1 LKLLKKK
8 NSIVRHL
15 ITIIL
20 VLVTVLLTGLGVL
33 IDRHI
38 SSQQTESLTISHLD
52 LADKLATS
60 LNLALW
66 DSDYA
71 QVNAIVTSTFSNND
85 VYGIAINTPQGD
97 FIWVRGESG
106 AVQKLTQPI
115 NPKGLIAQR
124 RVITSHFQ
132 EMGAVTLYFTS
143 KWVDDDIMK
152 TRWFILAAIAFI
164 DLSLMIGLYIALKW
178 TVLRPLLRLE
188 NYAKDPKSEHAKE
201 SLINAAFFLGE
212 LASLRASLLDMVR
225 DIRKKNDALIQS
237 ADRMKK
243 LIEYFPIPIALIN
256 DTKIFY
262 MNDAAGKTFGYH
274 EDDLAS
280 FEKWFV
286 KAYPDANYRHLVLSK
301 LESDLTNAKKMAEI
315 FGNAIVPTAIY
326 KIATKSGMVKDVE
339 LGGMYTSENGIV
351 FLMDV
356 TERIKYENTLTQYRY
371 ELEELVEDRTS
382 ELESARIQAELANQ
396 AKSIFLSNMS
406 HELRTP
412 LNSVIGYSQL
422 LMRDA
427 TFDSHHKTNL
437 NIIYSSANHL
447 LNLINSV
454 LEISK
459 IEAGATSLTMEHAD
473 IRGIVI
479 DTIEMVRVRAD
490 EKNIQLI
497 SDIGTLPLTVIVD
510 SFKLK
515 QVLLNLVCNAI
526 KFTNTGGVTLR
537 VNAVP
542 QGNQKINVSFYVI
555 DSGQGIPA
563 DDMSRIFSPFVQL
576 DSPTRHTGTGLGL
589 SISKKFI
596 EAMGGEIKVESA
608 ENVGSKFYF
617 SLNLAI
623 GDKTSREQ
631 LFSWSDFVNRGI
643 GQRILVVDDNDNS
656 RRLLIQLLSPLGAD
670 IVEANSGNE
679 AKLRIAET
687 VPDFIFMDW
696 RMRDGDGL
704 STIKW
709 LRSQSLKQPR
719 VAMMTANA
727 FSEDKAKALEAGADD
742 FLIKPINESSLH
754 LILADFL
761 DLKPVENKAPAYNPV
776 SSDDSLYISMLKE
789 LTPLKLNKLTDAAMQ
804 LDTKMISQV
813 IREMED
819 EQPELAIY
827 LSMLNNSLQYKR
839 LWNALE
845 ILDFN

>member
-1 LKLLKKK
+1 LKLLKRQ
-8 NSIVRHL
+8 NSIVRYL

-38 SSQQTESLTISHLD
+38 SSRQTESLTTSHLD
-52 LADKLATS
+52 MVDRLALS
-60 LNLALW
+60 LSLALW

-71 QVNAIVTSTFSNND
+71 QVDAIVTSTFNNND
-85 VYGIAINTPQGD
+85 VHGIAIKTLQGEL
-97 FIWVRGESG
+97 IWARNASG
-106 AVQKLTQPI
+106 VVQKLTRPI
-115 NPKGLIAQR
+115 NSKVLIAQR

-132 EMGAVTLYFTS
+132 EIGSITLYFTS
-143 KWVDDDIMK
+143 KWIDQDIKK

-188 NYAKDPKSEHAKE
+188 NYAKNPKSEHAKE
-201 SLINAAFFLGE
+201 NLVNAPSFIGE
-212 LASLRASLLDMVR
+212 LASLRESLLDMVR
-225 DIRKKNDALIQS
+225 DVRKKNDALIQS

-256 DTKIFY
+256 ETNIFY
-262 MNDAAGKTFGYH
+262 LNDAANKTFGYN

-286 KAYPDANYRHLVLSK
+286 KAYPDAGYRRLVLSK
-301 LESDLTNAKKMAEI
+301 LESDLINAKKMAEI

-326 KIATKSGMVKDVE
+326 KIATKSGAVKDVE
-339 LGGMYTSENGIV
+339 LGGMHTSENCII

-371 ELEELVEDRTS
+371 ELEALVEERTS
-382 ELESARIQAELANQ
+382 ELESARVQAELASQ

-427 TFDSHHKTNL
+427 TFDSHQKTNL
-437 NIIYSSANHL
+437 DIIYSSANHL

-459 IEAGATSLTMEHAD
+459 IEAGATSLTMEHTD
-473 IRGIVI
+473 IRSIVI
-479 DTIEMVRVRAD
+479 DAMEMVRVRSD

-497 SDIGTLPLTVIVD
+497 SDIGTLPPIVIVD

-526 KFTNTGGVTLR
+526 KFTNTGRVTLR
-537 VNAVP
+537 VNAEP
-542 QGNQKINVSFYVI
+542 QANHKINLSFYVI
-555 DSGQGIPA
+555 DTGQGIPA
-563 DDMSRIFSPFVQL
+563 DDMKRIFSPFVQL

-596 EAMGGEIKVESA
+596 EAMGGEIKVESV
-608 ENVGSKFYF
+608 ENAGSKFYF
-617 SLNLAI
+617 SLNLEI
-623 GDKTSREQ
+623 GNKESREK
-631 LFSWSDFVNRGI
+631 LFSWSDFVNRGT
-643 GQRILVVDDNDNS
+643 GQKILVVDDTDNS
-656 RRLLIQLLSPLGAD
+656 RRLLIQLLTPLGAD
-670 IVEANSGNE
+670 IVEAISGNE

-696 RMRDGDGL
+696 RMSDGDGL

-709 LRSQSLKQPR
+709 LRAQSVKQPR
-719 VAMMTANA
+719 VVMMTANA

-742 FLIKPINESSLH
+742 FLIKPINENSLH

-761 DLKPVENKAPAYNPV
+761 NLKPVESEIPAYNAA

-789 LTPLKLNKLTDAAMQ
+789 LTPSKLNNLVDAAMQ
-804 LDTKMISQV
+804 LDMKMIGQV
-813 IREMED
+813 IREVED
-819 EQPELAIY
+819 EQPELAVY
-827 LSMLNNSLQYKR
+827 LSMLNSSLQYKR
-839 LWNALE
+839 LWNVLG
-845 ILDFN
+845 ILDF

>member
-1 LKLLKKK
+1 LQLIKRK
-8 NSIVRHL
+8 NSIVRYL

-38 SSQQTESLTISHLD
+38 SSRQTESLTISHLD
-52 LADKLATS
+52 VADRLALS
-60 LNLALW
+60 LSLALW

-71 QVNAIVTSTFSNND
+71 QVDAIVTSTFSNND
-85 VYGIAINTPQGD
+85 VYGIAIHTHQG
-97 FIWVRGESG
+97 ILAWARNESG
-106 AVQKLTQPI
+106 AVQKIAQPI
-115 NPKGLIAQR
+115 DPKGLIAQK

-132 EMGAVTLYFTS
+132 EIGSLTLYFTS
-143 KWVDDDIMK
+143 KWVDQDIKK

-188 NYAKDPKSEHAKE
+188 NYAKDPKSEDAKGN
-201 SLINAAFFLGE
+201 LVNAPFFVGE
-212 LASLRASLLDMVR
+212 LASLRESLLEMVR
-225 DIRKKNDALIQS
+225 DVRKKNDALIQS

-262 MNDAAGKTFGYH
+262 MNDAATKTFGYH

-280 FEKWFV
+280 FDKWFV
-286 KAYPDANYRHLVLSK
+286 KAYPDAGYRHLVLSK

-326 KIATKSGMVKDVE
+326 KIATQSGTVKDVE

-371 ELEELVEDRTS
+371 ELEALVEERTA
-382 ELESARIQAELANQ
+382 ELESARVQAELASQ

-427 TFDSHHKTNL
+427 TFDSHQKTNL
-437 NIIYSSANHL
+437 DTIYSSANHL

-459 IEAGATSLTMEHAD
+459 IEAGATSLTMEHTD
-473 IRGIVI
+473 IKSIVI
-479 DTIEMVRVRAD
+479 DTMEMMRVRSD
-490 EKNIQLI
+490 EKNIQLV
-497 SDIGTLPLTVIVD
+497 SDIGALPPIVIVD

-526 KFTNTGGVTLR
+526 KFTNAGGVTLR
-537 VNAVP
+537 VNAKL
-542 QGNQKINVSFYVI
+542 QGNQKVNLSFYVI
-555 DSGQGIPA
+555 DTGQGISA
-563 DDMSRIFSPFVQL
+563 DDMKRIFSPFVQL

-596 EAMGGEIKVESA
+596 EAMGGEIEVESA

-617 SLNLAI
+617 SLNLEI
-623 GDKTSREQ
+623 GSKERREK
-631 LFSWSDFVNRGI
+631 LFSWSDFVNRGT
-643 GQRILVVDDNDNS
+643 GQRILVVDDTDNS
-656 RRLLIQLLSPLGAD
+656 RRLLIQLLAPLGAD
-670 IVEANSGNE
+670 IVEAISGNE

-696 RMRDGDGL
+696 RMSDGDGL

-709 LRSQSLKQPR
+709 LRAQPVKQPR
-719 VAMMTANA
+719 VVMMTANA
-727 FSEDKAKALEAGADD
+727 FSEDKARALEAGADD
-742 FLIKPINESSLH
+742 FLIKPINENSLH

-761 DLKPVENKAPAYNPV
+761 NLKPEEIEIPAYNAV
-776 SSDDSLYISMLKE
+776 SADDSLYISMLKE
-789 LTPLKLNKLTDAAMQ
+789 LTSLKLNKLIDAAMQ
-804 LDTKMISQV
+804 LDVKMIGQA
-813 IREMED
+813 IREVED

-839 LWNALE
+839 LWNVLG
-845 ILDFN
+845 ILDF

>member
-1 LKLLKKK
+1 MKLLKRK
-8 NSIVRHL
+8 NSIVRYL
-15 ITIIL
+15 ITTIL
-20 VLVTVLLTGLGVL
+20 VLVTVLLAGLGVL

-38 SSQQTESLTISHLD
+38 SSQRTESLTAPHLD
-52 LADKLATS
+52 VADRLALGLS
-60 LNLALW
+60 LALW
-66 DSDYA
+66 DSDYT
-71 QVNAIVTSTFSNND
+71 QVDAIVTSTFSNND
-85 VYGIAINTPQGD
+85 VHGIAIKTFQGTL
-97 FIWVRGESG
+97 IWVRNELGG
-106 AVQKLTQPI
+106 VQKLTQPI
-115 NPKGLIAQR
+115 NPKGLIAQT

-132 EMGAVTLYFTS
+132 EIGSITLYFTS
-143 KWVDDDIMK
+143 KWVDQDIKK

-164 DLSLMIGLYIALKW
+164 DLSLMIGLYIALKL

-188 NYAKDPKSEHAKE
+188 NYAKDPKSGHAKDH
-201 SLINAAFFLGE
+201 LVNAPFFIGE
-212 LASLRASLLDMVR
+212 LASLRDSLLDMVR
-225 DIRKKNDALIQS
+225 DVRKKNDALIQS

-262 MNDAAGKTFGYH
+262 LNDAASKTFGYN

-280 FEKWFV
+280 FEKWFL
-286 KAYPDANYRHLVLSK
+286 KAYPDTGYRHLVLSK
-301 LESDLTNAKKMAEI
+301 LESDLINAKKMAEI

-326 KIATKSGMVKDVE
+326 KIATKSGAVKDVE
-339 LGGMYTSENGIV
+339 LGGMYTSENCIV

-371 ELEELVEDRTS
+371 ELEELVEERTA
-382 ELESARIQAELANQ
+382 ELESARVQAELASQ

-427 TFDSHHKTNL
+427 TFDSHQKTNL
-437 NIIYSSANHL
+437 DIIYSSANHL

-459 IEAGATSLTMEHAD
+459 IEAGATSLTMEHTD
-473 IRGIVI
+473 IRAIVI
-479 DTIEMVRVRAD
+479 DTIEMMRVRSD

-497 SDIGTLPLTVIVD
+497 SDIGALPPIVIVD

-537 VNAVP
+537 VNAKP
-542 QGNQKINVSFYVI
+542 QGNHKINLSFYVI
-555 DSGQGIPA
+555 DTGQGIPA
-563 DDMSRIFSPFVQL
+563 DDMNRIFSPFVQL

-596 EAMGGEIKVESA
+596 EAMGGEIKVEST

-623 GDKTSREQ
+623 GNKEGREK
-631 LFSWSDFVNRGI
+631 LFSWSDFANRGI
-643 GQRILVVDDNDNS
+643 GQRILVVDDTDNS
-656 RRLLIQLLSPLGAD
+656 RRLLIQLLTPLGAD
-670 IVEANSGNE
+670 IVEAVSGNE

-696 RMRDGDGL
+696 RMSDGDGL

-709 LRSQSLKQPR
+709 LRAQPVKQPR

-742 FLIKPINESSLH
+742 FLIKPINENSLH
-754 LILADFL
+754 LILADYL
-761 DLKPVENKAPAYNPV
+761 NLRPVESETPAYNAV

-789 LTPLKLNKLTDAAMQ
+789 LTQHQLNNLVDAAMQ
-804 LDTKMISQV
+804 LDIKMIDQA
-813 IREMED
+813 IREIED
-819 EQPELAIY
+819 EQPELAVN
-827 LSMLNNSLQYKR
+827 LSKLNSSLQYKR
-839 LWNALE
+839 LWNVLG
-845 ILDFN
+845 ILDF